1 MNPDWLST
9 SPLRSKTSTI
19 DIYIKLAQYPILADR
34 IRARMREEMFQRG
47 IVDEKKF
54 EAEVRERAIDSQKRE
69 GLYDPF
75 NHEPASLWQKRKARI
90 RDFHTDFYFANN
102 FPTARFEALVQE
114 VLNTQPRAD
123 TQIELSF
130 NPELAPW
137 SMLFQQGEIFEK
149 MVTEKQGEVRHHL
162 EEIKV
167 VLIKGMISDHLRF
180 IGVAKRVLTISDLR
194 RIYNRRIGEGKIG
207 GKAAGMV
214 VAWKIL
220 KQHPLLADC
229 VEIPQSYFIG
239 SEVTYD
245 FRRLNGLDQ
254 LMNQKY
260 RPLEEIRQE
269 YPNVIAAHLRGEFP
283 KEIVDQLR
291 EVLDM
296 MGDTPIIVRSSS
308 LLEDNFGFSFA
319 GKYDSYFCPNQGTAV
334 ENLQALLD
342 AIRRI
347 YASTLNPD
355 AILYRQKH
363 GLIDYDERMGI
374 LLQEVRGQ
382 KYEQYYFPTI
392 AGVGFSQN
400 DHRWHEKIRREDGF
414 LRLVWG
420 MGTRAVD
427 RVSHDYP
434 RMIALSHPHLRPE
447 TTARSIRQYSQHYI
461 DVIDLKDNI
470 FKTVPVDEIL
480 TKSYPFTK
488 LLASVDE
495 GDFLR
500 PIMSHALLKKD
511 SYLVLTLDQLTKDE
525 KFVTLMRTAMQELED
540 KYGIPVDTEFTIEV
554 RKQGRD
560 YDYILH
566 LLQCRPLSQREEAQP
581 IEIPDDLDEEW
592 VLFRSRG
599 LVPNGLV
606 QGVRY
611 LVFVDPAVYKR
622 IPDLTTKLELGRT
635 VSRLNTLFEKE
646 SYILMGPGRWGS
658 SNIDLGVR
666 VSYADIHNTKILV
679 EISVPDGGAAPELS
693 YGTHFFQDLVE
704 AGIHSLPLHLT
715 HEDHFF
721 KWSFFKSSPNH
732 LAELL
737 PQDAAMSPYLCV
749 LDLWADHG
757 RVLDV
762 YMDGQRD
769 RTAGV
774 LSAER

>member
-1 MNPDWLST
+1 MTPDSRL
-9 SPLRSKTSTI
+9 KTKTATI
-19 DIYIKLAQYPILADR
+19 DIYIKLAQYPILSDK
-34 IRARMREEMFQRG
+34 IRARMREELFRRG
-47 IVDEKKF
+47 VTTEQKF
-54 EAEVRERAIDSQKRE
+54 EAEVRERAIESQKRE

-75 NHEPASLWQKRKARI
+75 NHEPASLWQKRKDRI
-90 RDFHTDFYFANN
+90 RNYHTDHVFGTNA
-102 FPTARFEALVQE
+102 TTEQFEAIIQE
-114 VLNTQPRAD
+114 VLNAQPR
-123 TQIELSF
+123 TSNQVELSF

-149 MVTEKQGEVRHHL
+149 MAAENPNKVQHHL

-180 IGVAKRVLTISDLR
+180 IGVAKRVLSIDDLR
-194 RIYNRRIGEGKIG
+194 RIYNRRIGDGKIG
-207 GKAAGMV
+207 GKAAGMI

-220 KQHPLLADC
+220 KQHPDLANR

-245 FRRLNGLDQ
+245 FRRFNNLDQ

-260 RPLEEIRQE
+260 KPLEEIRAG
-269 YPNVIAAHLRGEFP
+269 YDYVVNSHLEGQFP
-283 KEIVDQLR
+283 AEIVDQPR
-291 EVLDM
+291 EVLEM
-296 MGDTPIIVRSSS
+296 MGNTPIIVRSSS

-363 GLIDYDERMGI
+363 GLIDYDERMAI

-382 KYEQYYFPTI
+382 SYEQYYFPTI

-400 DHRWHEKIRREDGF
+400 DYRWHEKIQRGDGF

-447 TTARSIRQYSQHYI
+447 TSARAIRQYSQHYI
-461 DVIDLKDNI
+461 DVIDLKENS
-470 FKTVPVDEIL
+470 FTTVPVDELL
-480 TKSYPFTK
+480 TKKYPYTK

-500 PIMSHALLKKD
+500 RIMSNALLKAD
-511 SYLVLTLDQLTKDE
+511 DHLVLTLDELTKDQQ
-525 KFVTLMRTAMQELED
+525 FVSLMRTAMQELEE
-540 KYGIPVDTEFTIEV
+540 KYGIPVDTEFTVEV
-554 RKQGRD
+554 RKHGREF
-560 YDYILH
+560 DYILH

-581 IEIPDDLDEEW
+581 VDIPDDLSDEW
-592 VLFRSRG
+592 VLFRSQG

-606 QGVRY
+606 EGVRY
-611 LVFVDPAVYKR
+611 VVFIDPAVYKK
-622 IPDLTTKLELGRT
+622 IGDLSTKLELGRA
-635 VSRLNTLFEKE
+635 VSRLNQLFEKK

-658 SNIDLGVR
+658 ANIDLGVR
-666 VSYADIHNTKILV
+666 VTYADIHNTKILV
-679 EISVPDGGAAPELS
+679 EIAVPDGGAAPELS

-715 HEDHFF
+715 HGDFLF
-721 KWSFFKSSPNH
+721 KWDFFHSSPNH
-732 LAELL
+732 LATLL
-737 PQDAAMSPYLCV
+737 PSDATLAPYMRV
-749 LDLWADHG
+749 LDLVADHG
-757 RVLDV
+757 RVLQV
-762 YMDGQRD
+762 YMDGRRD
-769 RTAGV
+769 RTVGV
-774 LSAER
+774 LLPPSAGAE